1 MSDQVENGSSSSDE
15 VKENLKSRSTWLRLV
30 FMILFAVLFWVT
42 ETVLMVVALLQ
53 FLWKLFSGDTNAR
66 LTVFGDNL
74 GRYLYQIVR
83 FLTFNSEE
91 MPFPFDDWPG
101 AAPATQGKP
110 RKRAVTPKAK

>member
-1 MSDQVENGSSSSDE
+1 MSDQVETGSSPSDE

-30 FMILFAVLFWVT
+30 FMILFAALFWVA
-42 ETVLMVVALLQ
+42 EMVLLIVALLQ
-53 FLWKLFSGDTNAR
+53 FLWKLFSAATNAR
-66 LTVFGDNL
+66 LTDFGENL

-101 AAPATQGKP
+101 TAPARQSKP
-110 RKRAVTPKAK
+110 RKKAVTPKAK